1 MGASTGSPGGSQPV
15 PRARSMRSRRSRDTC
30 ARTTPTASFPP
41 SARSPHA
48 LPTLRPES
56 QQHGGSVR
64 LRRPVRPTGGSAGS
78 ADAWPILIVPGLLA
92 LGACLALAARALRAR
107 SLAPEAL
114 VDAQLRELTAALS
127 RVRSWAAGGTTLLA
141 LERRLQIVAGSA
153 AAGYAAKLR
162 AARYEPGRR
171 SPPSPAE
178 RRALRRELS
187 AGTGVRGRL
196 RGLLAIPPGGPA
208 AIS

>member
-1 MGASTGSPGGSQPV
+1 
-15 PRARSMRSRRSRDTC
+15 
-30 ARTTPTASFPP
+30 
-41 SARSPHA
+41 
-48 LPTLRPES
+48 
-56 QQHGGSVR
+56 
-64 LRRPVRPTGGSAGS
+64 
-78 ADAWPILIVPGLLA
+78 
-92 LGACLALAARALRAR
+92 
-107 SLAPEAL
+107 
-114 VDAQLRELTAALS
+114 
-127 RVRSWAAGGTTLLA
+127 VRSWAAGGTTLLA

-178 RRALRRELS
+178 RRALRRELG

-208 AIS
+208 AIR